1 MVKGETVLTENHHDF
16 ISTQPVGRIFMKYLI
31 PSLVGMMIMAVNI
44 VADGIMVGNSLG
56 EVALA
61 GVGIASPVYTLF
73 VAMSLWIGMG
83 GATLF
88 SQAMGAGEV
97 KRARFIFTHS
107 MVLITVFTLLIG
119 LTALIFQER
128 LTFLLGANEDTFI
141 YANDYLRVMLIFG
154 FVFTLE
160 NALTTFIRN
169 DQNPNLAMA
178 ALVVTAV
185 ANIVINY
192 IILYVFNQGVREVA
206 IGTILS
212 AVIGLVIMSA
222 HFFRK
227 RNHLRFVPFRLNRN
241 LFKRTMA
248 IGFPSFLAE
257 VGISVFTIAF
267 NVTLA
272 RIAGTVGVAAFSIL
286 NYVHSVMLMLFLGMG
301 AAVQPLVS
309 FYHGAKSGD
318 RIKQT
323 MKLALITAVIAGI
336 AAFLIGQIGTR
347 QIAALFGEFSEEVI
361 SLAVTGIRLFFIAY
375 LFMGIN
381 FVMMSYF
388 QSIAQIRMAT
398 WITAARE
405 IIFMMIFIL
414 ILPPFI
420 GVYGVWLSIP
430 LAELMVM
437 ITILLHERRN
447 PDFAWVFRN
456 RKR

>member
-1 MVKGETVLTENHHDF
+1 VVAEQQGDF
-16 ISTQPVGRIFMKYLI
+16 IRTEPVAKVFMRYLI
-31 PSLVGMMIMAVNI
+31 PSLIGMMIMAVNI
-44 VADGIMVGNSLG
+44 VVDGIMVGNRLG

-97 KRARFIFTHS
+97 KRAQFIFTHS
-107 MVLITVFTLLIG
+107 LVLITVFTLIIG
-119 LTALIFQER
+119 ITAFIFQDS
-128 LTFLLGANEDTFI
+128 LTYLLGANEDTFPF
-141 YANDYLRVMLIFG
+141 ANDYLRVMLIFG

-160 NALTTFIRN
+160 NALSTFIRN
-169 DQNPNLAMA
+169 DQNPNLAMV
-178 ALVVTAV
+178 ALVVTALS
-185 ANIVINY
+185 NIVINY
-192 IILYVFNQGVREVA
+192 IVLYVLNLGVAEVA
-206 IGTILS
+206 LGTILA
-212 AVIGLVIMSA
+212 AVLGLLIMSV

-227 RNHLRFVPFRLNRN
+227 KNHLRVSRFRLDFPI
-241 LFKRTMA
+241 FKSTMS
-248 IGFPSFLAE
+248 IGFPSFLSE

-272 RIAGTVGVAAFSIL
+272 RLAGTVGVAAFSIL

-309 FYHGAKSGD
+309 YYYGAKLTN
-318 RIKQT
+318 RMRQT
-323 MKLALITAVIAGI
+323 LQLALKVAVIAGI
-336 AAFLIGQIGTR
+336 AAFLMGQVGAR
-347 QIAALFGEFSEEVI
+347 QIVAIFGNFSEEVLA
-361 SLAVTGIRLFFIAY
+361 LAVTGIRLFFIAY

-388 QSIAQIRMAT
+388 QSISQIRMAT

-414 ILPPFI
+414 ILPPLI
-420 GVYGVWLSIP
+420 GVYGVWISIP
-430 LAELMVM
+430 LAELVVM
-437 ITILLHERRN
+437 LTIFFFVRN
-447 PDFAWVFRN
+447 NPEFSWVFQ
-456 RKR
+456 RKKGMQT

>member
-1 MVKGETVLTENHHDF
+1 MADNHTDY
-16 ISTQPVGRIFMKYLI
+16 IQNQSVGRIFMKYLI
-31 PSLVGMMIMAVNI
+31 PSLIGMMVMAVNI
-44 VADGIMVGNSLG
+44 VADGIMVGNRLG

-73 VAMSLWIGMG
+73 VAMSLWVGMG

-88 SQAMGAGEV
+88 SQAMGAGKV
-97 KRARFIFTHS
+97 KRAQFIFTHS
-107 MVLITVFTLLIG
+107 MVLIAVFTLIIG
-119 LTALIFQER
+119 LTAFLFQER
-128 LTFLLGANEDTFI
+128 LTFMLGANEETFP
-141 YANDYLRVMLIFG
+141 YASDYLRVMLVFG

-160 NALTTFIRN
+160 NALSTFIRN
-169 DQNPNLAMA
+169 DQNPNLAMT
-178 ALVVTAV
+178 ALVVTAI
-185 ANIVINY
+185 ANIAINY
-192 IILYVFNQGVREVA
+192 IVLYVLNLGVREVA

-212 AVIGLVIMSA
+212 AVIGLFIMGA

-227 RNHLRFVPFRLNRN
+227 RNHLRFVPFRLNLP
-241 LFKRTMA
+241 LFRSTMS

-272 RIAGTVGVAAFSIL
+272 RIAGTAGVAAFSIL

-301 AAVQPLVS
+301 SAVQPLVS

-318 RIKQT
+318 RIRQT
-323 MKLALITAVIAGI
+323 MKLALIVAVIAGF
-336 AAFLIGQIGTR
+336 AAFMIGQLGTR
-347 QIAALFGEFSEEVI
+347 QIVAIFGNFSEEVV

-420 GVYGVWLSIP
+420 GVYGVWLSVP
-430 LAELMVM
+430 LAELIVMV
-437 ITILLHERRN
+437 TVLLYVKKN
-447 PDFAWVFRN
+447 PDFSWAFRKS
-456 RKR
+456 RS